1 MKFKYKQIKVDDI
14 VYRKDIGVDD
24 YQRSKNAWGLP
35 KMIEMISNV
44 IKYKNVIGLFHIDT
58 RSKDVWYL
66 IDAQQRFGALI
77 GFMNNEFKVNG
88 EFFSDL
94 SNEKRKTFLNA
105 TIMTQ
110 QWYDCTQEE
119 MRTLFE
125 VINSAKALK
134 QYEIRKARNGN
145 FATDIVPYYVE
156 NLAIFKNSVPES
168 HREIKYLVS
177 SNHNGE
183 FRNTFEKIVYVSDFQ
198 KGLFH
203 NSVPNKKALM
213 KQTVT
218 KADST
223 IHDDLFLNIEKVT
236 NYLEVGMNKFRQ
248 KYSRKTHGST
258 FMFTDAHLIVL
269 FRVVWDLMYNSPYD
283 LSGCEFPIIEQTL
296 MIHEEAR
303 EEEKK
308 TNGDRAMSE
317 YAVGL
322 SHSERL
328 SSRQHTYH
336 YLKESLEGVVSNVHN
351 KKVELVGRKKP

>member
-1 MKFKYKQIKVDDI
+1 MKFKYKKIKVDDI
-14 VYRKDIGVDD
+14 VYRKDIEVDD

-35 KMIEMISNV
+35 KIIEMISNV
-44 IKYKNVIGLFHIDT
+44 IKYENVIGLFHLDT

-66 IDAQQRFGALI
+66 IDAQQRLGALI
-77 GFMNNEFKVNG
+77 GFMKNEFKVGG

-119 MRTLFE
+119 MRELFE
-125 VINSAKALK
+125 VINSAKSLK

-145 FATDIVPYYVE
+145 FATEIVPYYVE
-156 NLAIFKNSVPES
+156 NLAIFKNSVPDS
-168 HREIKYLVS
+168 KREIKYLVS

-183 FRNTFEKIVYVSDFQ
+183 FRNTFEKLVYVSDFQ
-198 KGLFH
+198 KGVFDKAR
-203 NSVPNKKALM
+203 PNKK
-213 KQTVT
+213 TVT

-223 IHDDLFLNIEKVT
+223 IHDDLFLNIEKVS
-236 NYLEVGMNKFRQ
+236 NYLEVGMDKFRQ
-248 KYSRKTHGST
+248 KYSKKTHGST
-258 FMFTDAHLIVL
+258 YMFTDAHLLVL

-283 LSGCEFPIIEQTL
+283 LSECEFPIVEQTL

-317 YAVGL
+317 YALGL
-322 SHSERL
+322 SHSDRVDA
-328 SSRQHTYH
+328 RQHTYH